1 MMFCSVIHQLTQAG
15 RTLVAVVL
23 QCRRTDERSTMSVS
37 LEGLR
42 VAVSLLRQFA
52 VRYGCGA
59 RSSDVLVEFCR
70 GKFI

>member
-1 MMFCSVIHQLTQAG
+1 
-15 RTLVAVVL
+15 
-23 QCRRTDERSTMSVS
+23 MSVS